1 MSDHNKPKFDA
12 VGAITVDH
20 KETGTSYTGT
30 YLLID
35 GVVRVS
41 VQIHGHFYGQATQLG
56 AMTVE
61 TLAQTLLDEL
71 VRQHVHDRGPR

>member
-12 VGAITVDH
+12 VGAFTADH
-20 KETGTSYTGT
+20 KETGTSYTCT

-41 VQIHGHFYGQATQLG
+41 VQIHGHFYGQAMQLS
-56 AMTVE
+56 AMPAE
-61 TLAQTLLDEL
+61 TLAQMLLEEL

>member
-1 MSDHNKPKFDA
+1 MSDLKKPKFDA
-12 VGAITVDH
+12 VGAITVNH

-56 AMTVE
+56 AIP
-61 TLAQTLLDEL
+61 L
-71 VRQHVHDRGPR
+71 VSRAAPRRI